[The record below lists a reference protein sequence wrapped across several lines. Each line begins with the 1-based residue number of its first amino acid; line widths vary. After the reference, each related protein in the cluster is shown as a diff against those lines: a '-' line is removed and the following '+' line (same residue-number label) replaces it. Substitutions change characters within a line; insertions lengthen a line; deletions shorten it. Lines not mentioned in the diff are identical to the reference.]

1 MTSSVETYV
10 EVEMPVK
17 LVIGTLIAP
26 SIAILLEKVATK
38 GLPVMLPIDEPS
50 KVLSTDDMLTT
61 ARLLVATSFNMML
74 GAVVVEAILVAS
86 LAVEEL
92 VAIKLEESPE
102 ETLLDGLLVTLSTD
116 EMLMA
121 LVDKGLATVLPIDT
135 LIEDL
140 DTEELVSATEGLV
153 VVLSTDALVE
163 ELVAIE
169 LASEEKANE
178 RLAIGELTSEEIATE
193 ELGVVLAIDA
203 LIEELVSEE
212 LVTEELATEEL
223 GVVLAVDALI
233 EELVTIELAAK
244 GLLEVLSTNEPVVE
258 LPIGGVSMAFTND
271 ELLKELA
278 AVKLLVASAIDKV
291 FHDAAGEV
299 VLGMLSIDR
308 LLGKLGTEEIVVI
321 SRDESLGELVTW
333 ELPEALS
340 TNVLLSDLVAE
351 GMFVALSE
359 KEVLVIVSSDALL
372 GVLIA
377 DDEPVG
383 LRLEGLVEE
392 PIVSDSIAELLGML
406 ITIELLSVGLGERM
420 MGRVSTEDVIAE
432 HD

>member
-38 GLPVMLPIDEPS
+38 GLPVILPIDEPS

-203 LIEELVSEE
+203 LIEELV
-212 LVTEELATEEL
+212 
-223 GVVLAVDALI
+223 
-233 EELVTIELAAK
+233 TIELAAK
-244 GLLEVLSTNEPVVE
+244 GLLEVLSTNEPIVE

-271 ELLKELA
+271 ELFKELA

-291 FHDAAGEV
+291 FNDAAGEV